1 MSRNEKS
8 APAASEKCGA
18 PSSERRL
25 WSSALLSEQERNAL
39 VLDLDGGEG
48 GRDRADLGEGFG
60 RFLTVSQKSTYGR
73 IILCKGNY
81 CQYVKQQKSPD
92 DH

>member
-1 MSRNEKS
+1 MSKNEKK
-8 APAASEKCGA
+8 ARRIAARRAFSGVFVF
-18 PSSERRL
+18 SSV
-25 WSSALLSEQERNAL
+25 LLPEQERDAL

-73 IILCKGNY
+73 IIPCKGNY
-81 CQYVKQQKSPD
+81 CQYVKQQ
-92 DH
+92 